1 MAMRMDLSRIQGH
14 YRQLANRQAETSEQS
29 CPESK
34 GSEVSGHMQAKFLKA
49 TGRLLRQA
57 QERKGRGRGRGRRGR
72 GLGRGGRRKGERI
85 PAKDLTAA
93 LGAQEAASGS
103 AASRGEQVRAPAGT
117 MGTFASYNRPVGK
130 VAGKEFDMIRDEY
143 YAWVEQHKDQRD
155 SQEAHKRKRP
165 ASGYQMYMRAK
176 MKELKKNSSDPRDGK
191 YLIAAAVAE
200 YKVDP
205 AAAGLRAIAA
215 QKAADKADRKESARQ
230 RAEEKAGK
238 HAAAKAKKLASKAEQ
253 FEECTSR
260 LQAGKVAKRRSVACI
275 SASGEEVGAE
285 VPAAEELAGRSEGRV
300 VDTEAALVDSEGE
313 RKSMQT
319 PIRRQR
325 AKGNANT
332 NKKAARE
339 QEATT
344 SVNREAATDAIAV
357 VPVAPE
363 VKTAGGVATAEIA
376 ANEEP
381 NSA

>member
-1 MAMRMDLSRIQGH
+1 
-14 YRQLANRQAETSEQS
+14 
-29 CPESK
+29 
-34 GSEVSGHMQAKFLKA
+34 
-49 TGRLLRQA
+49 
-57 QERKGRGRGRGRRGR
+57 
-72 GLGRGGRRKGERI
+72 
-85 PAKDLTAA
+85 
-93 LGAQEAASGS
+93 
-103 AASRGEQVRAPAGT
+103 
-117 MGTFASYNRPVGK
+117 
-130 VAGKEFDMIRDEY
+130 
-143 YAWVEQHKDQRD
+143 
-155 SQEAHKRKRP
+155 
-165 ASGYQMYMRAK
+165 
-176 MKELKKNSSDPRDGK
+176 MKELKKNSSGPRDTK
-191 YLIAAAVAE
+191 SLIAAAVAE

-313 RKSMQT
+313 RKSKAKGQAE
-319 PIRRQR
+319 

>member
-1 MAMRMDLSRIQGH
+1 MKFDL
-14 YRQLANRQAETSEQS
+14 
-29 CPESK
+29 
-34 GSEVSGHMQAKFLKA
+34 VSNG
-49 TGRLLRQA
+49 
-57 QERKGRGRGRGRRGR
+57 
-72 GLGRGGRRKGERI
+72 GLVTK
-85 PAKDLTAA
+85 
-93 LGAQEAASGS
+93 
-103 AASRGEQVRAPAGT
+103 
-117 MGTFASYNRPVGK
+117 K
-130 VAGKEFDMIRDEY
+130 V
-143 YAWVEQHKDQRD
+143 
-155 SQEAHKRKRP
+155 
-165 ASGYQMYMRAK
+165 
-176 MKELKKNSSDPRDGK
+176 KELKKNSSGPRDTK
-191 YLIAAAVAE
+191 SLVAAAVAE

-215 QKAADKADRKESARQ
+215 QKAADRADRKESARQ

-238 HAAAKAKKLASKAEQ
+238 HAAAKAKKLASKAE
-253 FEECTSR
+253 EK
-260 LQAGKVAKRRSVACI
+260 AGKVAKRRSVACI

-313 RKSMQT
+313 WKSKAKGQAE
-319 PIRRQR
+319 

-357 VPVAPE
+357 LPVAPE

>member
-1 MAMRMDLSRIQGH
+1 MKFDLVSNGG
-14 YRQLANRQAETSEQS
+14 LVTKKV
-29 CPESK
+29 K
-34 GSEVSGHMQAKFLKA
+34 G
-49 TGRLLRQA
+49 
-57 QERKGRGRGRGRRGR
+57 
-72 GLGRGGRRKGERI
+72 
-85 PAKDLTAA
+85 
-93 LGAQEAASGS
+93 
-103 AASRGEQVRAPAGT
+103 
-117 MGTFASYNRPVGK
+117 
-130 VAGKEFDMIRDEY
+130 
-143 YAWVEQHKDQRD
+143 
-155 SQEAHKRKRP
+155 
-165 ASGYQMYMRAK
+165 
-176 MKELKKNSSDPRDGK
+176 LKKNSSGPRDTK
-191 YLIAAAVAE
+191 SLIAAAVAE

-215 QKAADKADRKESARQ
+215 QKAADRADRKESARQ

-238 HAAAKAKKLASKAEQ
+238 RTAAKAKKLASKAE
-253 FEECTSR
+253 EK
-260 LQAGKVAKRRSVACI
+260 AGKVANRRSVACI

-319 PIRRQR
+319 PIRRHR
-325 AKGNANT
+325 AKGNAYT
-332 NKKAARE
+332 NEKAARE